1 MLDRFKLF
9 QELERVSQQIFATS
23 NEHLQELEQLWQRLC
38 VDETVLCRLMGRK
51 WSLLVPAWQ
60 GEIGHFFPIKEQ
72 LHPYQVLAVDGS
84 QIYYDKH
91 QGPACSLVN
100 IGTIFLHYGIQ
111 QSKVELY
118 SYPEIMV
125 VGHNQIDFI
134 GTEYINLYREQ
145 CELTEAVK
153 KSCHYTEKS
162 KDPFLCMLDGSLI
175 FFQLDGENKNDMD
188 DFFTHY
194 IKQLQ
199 FFFENKILH
208 VAYMSYPKTKDLINV
223 VRLFAA
229 DYQEKKIQT
238 ADYLTQFLDMDV
250 LKLFL
255 PQGHRTIV
263 FESKAP
269 ICYAYPKHLKPYFCY
284 LNVGAEI
291 VRLEFPQWIAQ
302 DFTLVNQICAIALD
316 QAQKGYGYPVALFEA
331 HEQAV
336 VKSSDREFFYD
347 TIKQMYIKNNQ
358 QYIISAKSSKK
369 IQPII

>member
-9 QELERVSQQIFATS
+9 QELERVREQIFATS
-23 NEHLQELEQLWQRLC
+23 DEHLQDLEQIWKQIC
-38 VDETVLCRLMGRK
+38 TDETVISKLKGRK
-51 WSLLVPAWQ
+51 WSLLIPFWQ
-60 GEIGHFFPIKEQ
+60 GEIGRFFPIKEQ
-72 LHPYQVLAVDGS
+72 IHPYQVLAVDGS

-100 IGTIFLHYGIQ
+100 IGAVFLHYGIEH
-111 QSKVELY
+111 SRVELY

-145 CELTEAVK
+145 SELTVSVK
-153 KSCHYTEKS
+153 KSCQYTEKS
-162 KDPFLCMLDGSLI
+162 NDPFLCMLDGSLI
-175 FFQLDGENKNDMD
+175 FFQLDSESKSDTN
-188 DFFTHY
+188 DFFMHY

-199 FFFENKILH
+199 LFFENKILH
-208 VAYMSYPKTKDLINV
+208 VAYMSFPKTKDLINV
-223 VRLFAA
+223 VRLFAV
-229 DYQEKKIQT
+229 DYQEKNLQ
-238 ADYLTQFLDMDV
+238 ANDYLTKFLDMDV

-284 LNVGAEI
+284 LNVGEEI
-291 VRLEFPQWIAQ
+291 VRLEFPQWIMQ
-302 DFTLVNQICAIALD
+302 DSDLIDHICAIALD
-316 QAQKGYGYPVALFEA
+316 QAQKGHGYPVALFEA

-336 VKSSDREFFYD
+336 VKSSDREFFYN

-369 IQPII
+369 IQPIV

>member
-9 QELERVSQQIFATS
+9 QELERVREQIFAVS
-23 NEHLQELEQLWQRLC
+23 NEHLQDLEQIFKQIC
-38 VDETVLCRLMGRK
+38 ADDTIVIKLMSRK

-60 GEIGHFFPIKEQ
+60 GAIGDFSRIKEQ
-72 LHPYQVLAVDGS
+72 SHPYQVLAVDGS

-91 QGPACSLVN
+91 QGPACSLIN
-100 IGTIFLHYGIQ
+100 IGTVFLHYGVQ
-111 QSKVELY
+111 HSRVELC

-125 VGHNQIDFI
+125 VGHNKVDFI

-153 KSCHYTEKS
+153 KSCQYIEKS
-162 KDPFLCMLDGSLI
+162 KDPFVCMLDGSLI
-175 FFQLDGENKNDMD
+175 FFQLDGESKSNAD
-188 DFFTHY
+188 DFFKHY

-199 FFFENKILH
+199 LFFENKILH
-208 VAYMSYPKTKDLINV
+208 VAYMSFPKTKDLINV

-229 DYQEKKIQT
+229 DYQEKNFQT
-238 ADYLTQFLDMDV
+238 TDYLTKFFDMDL

-291 VRLEFPQWIAQ
+291 VRLEFSQWIMQ
-302 DFTLVNQICAIALD
+302 DSDLVDQVCAIALD
-316 QAQKGYGYPVALFEA
+316 QAHKGYGYPVALFEA

-336 VKSSDREFFYD
+336 VKSFDREFFYD
-347 TIKQMYIKNNQ
+347 MIKQMYVKNNQ
-358 QYIISAKSSKK
+358 QYTISAKSSKK
-369 IQPII
+369 IQPIV